1 MPDHVDPLGNL
12 STNSEE
18 TLFKCSHCLEDVDE
32 GIQCDECQQWNHCS
46 CESVSNELFQ
56 LYNLQEAFYSCLSCR
71 LLADD
76 DLVADSMNSVLM
88 DGLSMRD
95 PEGDDYVSQPL
106 SRPATPTT
114 PNSDNL
120 PVTLDSGNGLQGS
133 TSSGIMVKSSTLRPA
148 TLSIPKRDNPT
159 EDRSTPQQHVKLTDA
174 DNPVSQ
180 SLSSSFTCSTTRDIP
195 QAFTVSPSHSQ
206 IVIPTS
212 TDDGPDPQRGKK
224 KNSNLANKKGN
235 KKDDSSEQLTHAKLV
250 IYSLEKKVEDINVS
264 NRLLS
269 EELSLLRRLNPQ
281 PGISGPSE
289 KPGTVTYSPYRT
301 GICSQWA

>member
-1 MPDHVDPLGNL
+1 MDSLTEKNQQIKGALSLPDSTSLKTTRPAIDNNDPVMPDHVDPLGNL
-12 STNSEE
+12 PTNSEE

-133 TSSGIMVKSSTLRPA
+133 TSSGTMVKSSTLRPV
-148 TLSIPKRDNPT
+148 TPLIPKRDNPT
-159 EDRSTPQQHVKLTDA
+159 EDPSTPQQHVKLTDA
-174 DNPVSQ
+174 NNPVSQ

-206 IVIPTS
+206 IVIPAS
-212 TDDGPDPQRGKK
+212 TDDGPDPQRGKR
-224 KNSNLANKKGN
+224 KN
-235 KKDDSSEQLTHAKLV
+235 LV
-250 IYSLEKKVEDINVS
+250 
-264 NRLLS
+264 
-269 EELSLLRRLNPQ
+269 
-281 PGISGPSE
+281 
-289 KPGTVTYSPYRT
+289 
-301 GICSQWA
+301 